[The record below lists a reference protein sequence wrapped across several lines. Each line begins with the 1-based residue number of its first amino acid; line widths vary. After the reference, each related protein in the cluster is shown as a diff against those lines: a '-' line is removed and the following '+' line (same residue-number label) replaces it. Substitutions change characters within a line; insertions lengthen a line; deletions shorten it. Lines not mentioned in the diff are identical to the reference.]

1 MEYGL
6 IGNPLG
12 HSYSKIVHG
21 VIGDYDYQITPILPE
36 NLDAFMRAKDF
47 KGINVTIPYKKDVI
61 PYCHHV
67 DELAERIGSVNTIV
81 NRKGELW
88 AYNTDYT
95 GFSKMAQKAG
105 ISFAGKKVIIL
116 GSGGTMLTASAV
128 AKDGDAASVTIV
140 SRKGP
145 VTYDDLPDH
154 YDADILINTTP
165 VGMYP
170 NVDAAPVDVT
180 HFTRLEGV
188 LDVIYNPLTTKL
200 VADARKMGVAAEN
213 GLYMLVAQ
221 AVKASELFFDEGVGD
236 EVYDRVYEEV
246 AKSFCNKRMHMV

>member
-21 VIGDYDYQITPILPE
+21 FIGDYDYQITPILSE
-36 NLDAFMRAKDF
+36 NLDAFMKAKDF
-47 KGINVTIPYKKDVI
+47 KGINVTIPYKKEVI
-61 PYCHHV
+61 PYCDHV
-67 DELAERIGSVNTIV
+67 DELAKRIGSVNTIV
-81 NRKGELW
+81 NRNGELW

-95 GFSKMAQKAG
+95 GFSKMAKKAG
-105 ISFAGKKVIIL
+105 ISFEGKKVIIL
-116 GSGGTMLTASAV
+116 GSGGTMLTASNV
-128 AKDGDAASVTIV
+128 ASDGGASSVTVV

-145 VTYDDLPDH
+145 VTYDDLPDY

-170 NVDAAPVDVT
+170 NVDVSPVDVSL
-180 HFTRLEGV
+180 FTKLEGV

-200 VADARKMGVAAEN
+200 VADARKIGVKAEN

-221 AVKASELFFDEGVGD
+221 AVKASELFFDEAAAD

-246 AKSFCNKRMHMV
+246 VKLRL

>member
-21 VIGDYDYQITPILPE
+21 FIGDYDYQITPILPE
-36 NLDAFMRAKDF
+36 ILDAFMKAKDF
-47 KGINVTIPYKKDVI
+47 KGINVTIPYKKEVI
-61 PYCHHV
+61 PYCDHV
-67 DELAERIGSVNTIV
+67 DPLAERIGSVNTIV
-81 NRKGELW
+81 NRDGELW

-95 GFSKMAQKAG
+95 GFSKMAERSGLLFQD
-105 ISFAGKKVIIL
+105 KKVLIL
-116 GSGGTMLTASAV
+116 GSGGTMLTASNV
-128 AKDGDAASVTIV
+128 VKDKGAASVTVV

-145 VTYDDLPDH
+145 ITYEDLPDY
-154 YDADILINTTP
+154 YDSDILINTTP

-170 NVDAAPVDVT
+170 NTDEAPVEVK
-180 HFTRLEGV
+180 HFTKLEGV

-200 VADARKMGVAAEN
+200 VADARKMGVKAEN

-221 AVKASELFFDEGVGD
+221 AVKASELFFGEAVAD

-246 AKSFCNKRMHMV
+246 INLEH

>member
-21 VIGDYDYQITPILPE
+21 FIGDYDYEITPILPE
-36 NLDAFMRAKDF
+36 NLDAFMKAKDF

-61 PYCHHV
+61 PYCDHI

-81 NRKGELW
+81 NRNGELW

-95 GFSKMAQKAG
+95 GFSKMAEKAG
-105 ISFAGKKVIIL
+105 VDFTGKKVLIL
-116 GSGGTMLTASAV
+116 GSGGTMLTASNV
-128 AKDGDAASVTIV
+128 AKDRGAASITVV

-145 VTYDDLPDH
+145 VTYEDLPKY
-154 YDADILINTTP
+154 YDSEILINTTP

-170 NVDAAPVDVT
+170 NIDASPVDVGL
-180 HFTRLEGV
+180 FTRLEGV

-200 VADARKMGVAAEN
+200 VEDARKMAVKAEN

-221 AVKASELFFDEGVGD
+221 AVKASELFFEREVED
-236 EVYDRVYEEV
+236 EVYDKVYEEV
-246 AKSFCNKRMHMV
+246 VEFMHNRLCCNN